1 MRMDLLGGMQA
12 FVVVADTRSFVEA
25 ARILGL
31 TPSAISKLI
40 ARTEENMGVR
50 LLHRS
55 TRSISL
61 TAEGTIFLLRCRS
74 ILEDIN
80 EVRLELSDTAA
91 VPRGKLKISLPE
103 LSSIFLP
110 VLGRFADA
118 FPDIS
123 LDLDFTD
130 RLVDVIEEGFDVVVR
145 TGELSDSRLTARHL
159 TFYGMCLA
167 GAPSYFARYSIP
179 KTPEELNEHACIQYR
194 FPSTGKTEIWPIKAA
209 DGGDIC
215 LRETITCNNSEARLS
230 LALSGRGIAC
240 LPDFMTKPYLER
252 GELVSVL
259 PEFVNWSGQYQ
270 LLWPSSR
277 HRSPKLRAFIDF
289 FITHAFTESSMLT

>member
-1 MRMDLLGGMQA
+1 MDLLGGMQA

-25 ARILGL
+25 ARIMGL

-61 TAEGTIFLLRCRS
+61 TAEGAMFLMRCRS
-74 ILEDIN
+74 ILEEID
-80 EVRLELSDTAA
+80 EARLELFDTTE
-91 VPRGKLKISLPE
+91 VPRGRLKVSLPE
-103 LSSIFLP
+103 LSSFFLP
-110 VLGRFADA
+110 ALNRFADT
-118 FPDIS
+118 FPDIR

-159 TFYGMCLA
+159 TDYGMCLV
-167 GAPSYFARYSIP
+167 GAPSYFSRHSAP
-179 KTPEELNEHACIQYR
+179 KMPEELKEHDCIQYR
-194 FPSTGKTEIWPIKAA
+194 FPSTGKTEVWPVKCA
-209 DGGDIC
+209 DDAE
-215 LRETITCNNSEARLS
+215 LRLKETITCNNSEARLS

-240 LPDFMTKPYLER
+240 LPDFMVKNYLER
-252 GELVSVL
+252 GELMSVL
-259 PEFVNWSGQYQ
+259 QGFVNWSGQYQ
-270 LLWPSSR
+270 LLWPASR
-277 HRSPKLRAFIDF
+277 YPSHKLKAFIDF
-289 FITHAFTESSMLT
+289 FSSHF